1 MIMFESQIDL
11 SLCQGSIVCIFYC
24 VLSNDVQMAVT
35 KRWYQFKVRRE
46 HKRDHSRQ
54 DQADPATPHTPNI
67 FYRHEIFLC
76 HNAECFLSYV
86 RSTINQ
92 PSPRQK

>member
-1 MIMFESQIDL
+1 M
-11 SLCQGSIVCIFYC
+11 QGSIVCIFYC

-67 FYRHEIFLC
+67 SL
-76 HNAECFLSYV
+76 
-86 RSTINQ
+86 
-92 PSPRQK
+92 

>member
-1 MIMFESQIDL
+1 MT
-11 SLCQGSIVCIFYC
+11 CHCRQGSIVCIFYC

-54 DQADPATPHTPNI
+54 DQADPATPQQANI
-67 FYRHEIFLC
+67 FYRRGEIFLC
-76 HNAECFLSYV
+76 HDAECFLSYV

>member
-1 MIMFESQIDL
+1 MIKFEAQLDL
-11 SLCQGSIVCIFYC
+11 WLCQGSIVCIFYC

-67 FYRHEIFLC
+67 SL
-76 HNAECFLSYV
+76 
-86 RSTINQ
+86 
-92 PSPRQK
+92 